1 MYNTLKLNVYLIS
14 STCML
19 NYLVIVFHHNS
30 FYTKYRL
37 SFTILVLCLLQVVC
51 HVFTLLLGHIKSI
64 YYLHLH
70 TYMMYTI
77 NLLLQHNDEIVTWR
91 ITKYDLLI
99 TYQTINDFVDK
110 HG

>member
-1 MYNTLKLNVYLIS
+1 
-14 STCML
+14 ML

-30 FYTKYRL
+30 FHTKYRL
-37 SFTILVLCLLQVVC
+37 SSNILVLCLLQVVW

-64 YYLHLH
+64 YYSHLH

-77 NLLLQHNDEIVTWR
+77 NLLLQHDDDIVTWR

-99 TYQTINDFVDK
+99 TYQTINEFVDK